1 MKKISAILL
10 SIFLVMSAFGG
21 VYAADYPKPD
31 DVYIADYANVIDS
44 QTEEYIIKT
53 GQKLYDM
60 TGAQVVVATIEFAN
74 GDMEDAAYKIFN
86 DWGIGDSSLNN
97 GILIL
102 MSIGD
107 QDAWV
112 LQGAGLERDLPS
124 SKISS
129 MMDEYLA
136 DYFFSGEY
144 SKGAK
149 SIFDAF
155 VDWLCDYYDVS
166 LNGANVPSGTST
178 NTGNRPSSATPEKR
192 EGSSIGA
199 IIVLIIII
207 IIIANSRKKRRYYT
221 SPRPRSYRRPS
232 PPPRPGYNPPRRHDP
247 PSFGG
252 GNSRPSRPTS
262 FGGGGSRGGGGGFSS
277 GRSSSSHSSSSG
289 RSGGSRGGGFGGG
302 GSRGGGGGFGRK

>member
-1 MKKISAILL
+1 MKKISAIIL
-10 SIFLVMSAFGG
+10 SIFLVMSSFGG

-44 QTEEYIIKT
+44 QTEEYIIQT
-53 GQKLYDM
+53 GQKLYDL

-74 GDMEDAAYKIFN
+74 GDMEDAAYEIFN

-102 MSIGD
+102 MSTGD

-112 LQGAGLERDLPS
+112 LQGAGLEGDLPS

-129 MMDEYLA
+129 MMNEYLA

-166 LNGANVPSGTST
+166 LSGASVPSGTM
-178 NTGNRPSSATPEKR
+178 NTGNRPSSVPSEKK
-192 EGSSIGA
+192 EKSSIGT

-207 IIIANSRKKRRYYT
+207 IIIVNSRKKRRYYT
-221 SPRPRSYRRPS
+221 GPRPRSYRRPS
-232 PPPRPGYNPPRRHDP
+232 PPPRQGYNPPRRHAP

-252 GNSRPSRPTS
+252 GNSHPSRPTS

-277 GRSSSSHSSSSG
+277 GRSSSSRSSSSG